1 MSKKLVSF
9 SPSEAFAIINEM
21 TRASGVSIP
30 FRAVN
35 EMLVYLVENMDKNM
49 AYASS
54 FWNIKALSK
63 FATATGTLPNVVK
76 LTEQQLNLVMN
87 MLQPVGLALFGII
100 YRNNLFKDEGKD
112 TFPYIVV
119 DVNNGMIILEEDTI

>member
-9 SPSEAFAIINEM
+9 NPSEAFAIINEM

-54 FWNIKALSK
+54 FWNIKALSN
-63 FATATGTLPNVVK
+63 FAVATGTLPNVVK

-100 YRNNLFKDEGKD
+100 YQNFSPVKFD
-112 TFPYIVV
+112 FSQ
-119 DVNNGMIILEEDTI
+119 

>member
-1 MSKKLVSF
+1 MSKKLASF
-9 SPSEAFAIINEM
+9 SPSEAFSIINDM
-21 TRASGVSIP
+21 MKASGETIP
-30 FRAVN
+30 FRAIN
-35 EMLVYLVENMDKNM
+35 EVIVYLVENMDLNM

-63 FATATGTLPNVVK
+63 FATDTGTMPSLVK
-76 LTEQQLNLVMN
+76 LTQQQLNLVMN

-100 YRNNLFKDEGKD
+100 YQNKLFKEGGRD

-119 DVNNGMIILEEDTI
+119 DVNNGMVILEEDTI

>member
-9 SPSEAFAIINEM
+9 NPSEAFAIINEM

-54 FWNIKALSK
+54 FWNIKALSN
-63 FATATGTLPNVVK
+63 FAVATGTLPNVVK

-100 YRNNLFKDEGKD
+100 YH
-112 TFPYIVV
+112 
-119 DVNNGMIILEEDTI
+119 IIFSRMKAKTPSPILS